1 MIPSFA
7 RYPHR
12 VPEQPAENQKA
23 SARVV
28 LRHALISAG
37 PSLGTYYLLRS
48 LGQPE
53 IHALIAATVVSGI
66 QVLVK
71 VAQNRKFDVLSGFL
85 MFNFGLSLIIALVTS
100 DARMAQVSN
109 TIPGILLSLFLIGSA
124 LVGKPLTE
132 LMIAKAR
139 PGRIDEIAAEHHWT
153 GEDFTSY
160 HRMHVQ
166 VTLWC
171 GVISLLLSAISIVI
185 IYSFSVDI
193 AQAVNQIFSLVTTIG
208 LIIGMIM
215 FIRRYLRRV
224 TYDSPAA

>member
-1 MIPSFA
+1 M
-7 RYPHR
+7 
-12 VPEQPAENQKA
+12 PEQPAESQKA

-37 PSLGTYYLLRS
+37 PSLGTYYVLRA

-53 IHALIAATVVSGI
+53 IHALIAATMVSGI

-71 VAQNRKFDVLSGFL
+71 VAKNRKFDVLSGFL
-85 MFNFGLSLIIALVTS
+85 MFNFGLSLVIALVTS

-109 TIPGILLSLFLIGSA
+109 TVPGILLSLFLIGSA
-124 LVGKPLTE
+124 LIGRPLTE

-139 PGRIDEIAAEHHWT
+139 PGRVEVLAAEHHWT
-153 GEDFTSY
+153 EANFTAY

-166 VTLWC
+166 VSFWC
-171 GVISLLLSAISIVI
+171 GAISLLLSVISIVI

-208 LIIGMIM
+208 LIIGMIVV
-215 FIRRYLRRV
+215 IRRYLQRM

>member
-1 MIPSFA
+1 M
-7 RYPHR
+7 
-12 VPEQPAENQKA
+12 PEQPAENQKA

-28 LRHALISAG
+28 LRHALASAG
-37 PSLGTYYLLRS
+37 PSLGTYYLLRAA
-48 LGQPE
+48 GQPE
-53 IHALIAATVVSGI
+53 IHALIAATAVSGI
-66 QVLVK
+66 QVLFK
-71 VAQNRKFDVLSGFL
+71 VAKNRKFDVLSGFL
-85 MFNFGLSLIIALVTS
+85 MFNFGLSLVIALVTS

-153 GEDFTSY
+153 DRDFTSY
-160 HRMHVQ
+160 HRMHVH

-171 GVISLLLSAISIVI
+171 GVISLLLSVISIVI
-185 IYSFSVDI
+185 IYSFSVDV

-215 FIRRYLRRV
+215 VIRRYLQRV

>member
-1 MIPSFA
+1 M
-7 RYPHR
+7 
-12 VPEQPAENQKA
+12 
-23 SARVV
+23 
-28 LRHALISAG
+28 LRHALASAG
-37 PSLGTYYLLRS
+37 PSLGTYYLLRAA
-48 LGQPE
+48 GQPE

-66 QVLVK
+66 QVLFK
-71 VAQNRKFDVLSGFL
+71 VAKNRKFDVLSGFL
-85 MFNFGLSLIIALVTS
+85 MFNFGLSLVIALVTS

-139 PGRIDEIAAEHHWT
+139 PGRIDEIAAEHHWSDK
-153 GEDFTSY
+153 DFTSY
-160 HRMHVQ
+160 HRMHVH

-185 IYSFSVDI
+185 IYSFSVDV

-208 LIIGMIM
+208 LIIGMIVV
-215 FIRRYLRRV
+215 IRRYLQRV

>member
-1 MIPSFA
+1 M
-7 RYPHR
+7 
-12 VPEQPAENQKA
+12 PEQPAENQKA

-28 LRHALISAG
+28 LRHALASAG
-37 PSLGTYYLLRS
+37 PSLGTYYLLRAA
-48 LGQPE
+48 GQPE

-66 QVLVK
+66 QVLFK
-71 VAQNRKFDVLSGFL
+71 VAKNRKFDVLSGFL
-85 MFNFGLSLIIALVTS
+85 MFNFGLSLVIALVTS

-139 PGRIDEIAAEHHWT
+139 PGRIDEIAAEHHWSDK
-153 GEDFTSY
+153 DFTSY
-160 HRMHVQ
+160 HRMHVH

-185 IYSFSVDI
+185 IYSFSVDV

-208 LIIGMIM
+208 LIIGMIVV
-215 FIRRYLRRV
+215 IRRYLQRV

>member
-1 MIPSFA
+1 M
-7 RYPHR
+7 
-12 VPEQPAENQKA
+12 
-23 SARVV
+23 
-28 LRHALISAG
+28 LRHALASAG
-37 PSLGTYYLLRS
+37 PSLGTYYLLRAA
-48 LGQPE
+48 GQPE

-66 QVLVK
+66 QVLFK
-71 VAQNRKFDVLSGFL
+71 VAKNRKFDVLSGFL
-85 MFNFGLSLIIALVTS
+85 MFNFGLSLVIALVTS

-153 GEDFTSY
+153 DEDVTSY
-160 HRMHVQ
+160 HRMHVH

-171 GVISLLLSAISIVI
+171 GVISLLLSVISIVI
-185 IYSFSVDI
+185 IYSFSVDV

-208 LIIGMIM
+208 LIIGMIVV
-215 FIRRYLRRV
+215 IRRYLQRV

>member
-1 MIPSFA
+1 MPG
-7 RYPHR
+7 
-12 VPEQPAENQKA
+12 QPAENQKA

-71 VAQNRKFDVLSGFL
+71 VVQNRKFDVLSGFL

-109 TIPGILLSLFLIGSA
+109 TIPGILLSLFLIG
-124 LVGKPLTE
+124 
-132 LMIAKAR
+132 
-139 PGRIDEIAAEHHWT
+139 
-153 GEDFTSY
+153 
-160 HRMHVQ
+160 
-166 VTLWC
+166 
-171 GVISLLLSAISIVI
+171 
-185 IYSFSVDI
+185 
-193 AQAVNQIFSLVTTIG
+193 
-208 LIIGMIM
+208 
-215 FIRRYLRRV
+215 
-224 TYDSPAA
+224 

>member
-1 MIPSFA
+1 M
-7 RYPHR
+7 
-12 VPEQPAENQKA
+12 
-23 SARVV
+23 
-28 LRHALISAG
+28 LRHALASAG
-37 PSLGTYYLLRS
+37 PSLGTYYLLRAA
-48 LGQPE
+48 GQPE
-53 IHALIAATVVSGI
+53 IHALIAATAVSGI
-66 QVLVK
+66 QVLFK
-71 VAQNRKFDVLSGFL
+71 VAKNRKFDVLSGFL
-85 MFNFGLSLIIALVTS
+85 MFNFGLSLVIALVTS

-153 GEDFTSY
+153 DRDFTSY
-160 HRMHVQ
+160 HRMHVH

-171 GVISLLLSAISIVI
+171 GVISLLLSIISIVI
-185 IYSFSVDI
+185 IYSFSVDV

-215 FIRRYLRRV
+215 VIRRYLQRV

>member
-1 MIPSFA
+1 M
-7 RYPHR
+7 
-12 VPEQPAENQKA
+12 
-23 SARVV
+23 
-28 LRHALISAG
+28 LRHALASAG
-37 PSLGTYYLLRS
+37 PSLGTYYLLRAA
-48 LGQPE
+48 GQPE
-53 IHALIAATVVSGI
+53 IHALIAATMVSGI
-66 QVLVK
+66 QVLFK
-71 VAQNRKFDVLSGFL
+71 VAKNRKFDVLSGFL
-85 MFNFGLSLIIALVTS
+85 MFNFGLSLVIALVTS

-139 PGRIDEIAAEHHWT
+139 PGRIDEIAAEHHWSDK
-153 GEDFTSY
+153 DFTSY
-160 HRMHVQ
+160 HRMHVH

-185 IYSFSVDI
+185 IYSFSVDV

-208 LIIGMIM
+208 LIIGMIVV
-215 FIRRYLRRV
+215 IRRYLQRV

>member
-1 MIPSFA
+1 M
-7 RYPHR
+7 
-12 VPEQPAENQKA
+12 
-23 SARVV
+23 
-28 LRHALISAG
+28 LRHALASVG
-37 PSLGTYYLLRS
+37 PSLGTYYLLRAA
-48 LGQPE
+48 GQPE

-66 QVLVK
+66 QVLFK
-71 VAQNRKFDVLSGFL
+71 VAKNRKFDVLSGFL
-85 MFNFGLSLIIALVTS
+85 MFNFGLSLVIALVTS

-139 PGRIDEIAAEHHWT
+139 PGRIDEIAAEHQWSDK
-153 GEDFTSY
+153 DFTSY
-160 HRMHVQ
+160 HRMHVH

-185 IYSFSVDI
+185 IYSFSVDV

-208 LIIGMIM
+208 LIIGMIVV
-215 FIRRYLRRV
+215 IRRYLQRV

>member
-1 MIPSFA
+1 M
-7 RYPHR
+7 
-12 VPEQPAENQKA
+12 
-23 SARVV
+23 
-28 LRHALISAG
+28 LRHALASAG
-37 PSLGTYYLLRS
+37 PSLGTYYLLRAA
-48 LGQPE
+48 GQPE
-53 IHALIAATVVSGI
+53 IHALIAATAVSGI
-66 QVLVK
+66 QVLFK
-71 VAQNRKFDVLSGFL
+71 VAKNRKFDVLSGFL
-85 MFNFGLSLIIALVTS
+85 MFNFGLSLVIALVTS

-153 GEDFTSY
+153 DRDFTSY
-160 HRMHVQ
+160 HRMHVH

-171 GVISLLLSAISIVI
+171 GVISLLLSVISIVI
-185 IYSFSVDI
+185 IYSFSVDV

-215 FIRRYLRRV
+215 VIRRYLQRV

>member
-53 IHALIAATVVSGI
+53 IHALIAATLVSGI

-139 PGRIDEIAAEHHWT
+139 PGRIDEIAAEHRWT

>member
-1 MIPSFA
+1 
-7 RYPHR
+7 
-12 VPEQPAENQKA
+12 
-23 SARVV
+23 V
-28 LRHALISAG
+28 LRHALASAG
-37 PSLGTYYLLRS
+37 PSLGTYYLLRAA
-48 LGQPE
+48 GQPE

-66 QVLVK
+66 QVLFK
-71 VAQNRKFDVLSGFL
+71 VAKNRRFDVLSGFL
-85 MFNFGLSLIIALVTS
+85 MFNFGLSLVIALVTS

-153 GEDFTSY
+153 DKDVTSY

-171 GVISLLLSAISIVI
+171 GVISLLLSVISIVI
-185 IYSFSVDI
+185 IYSFSVDV

-208 LIIGMIM
+208 LIIGMIVV
-215 FIRRYLRRV
+215 IRRYLQRV